1 MTVSTTIPQAG
12 PTRAQARRDAMMRL
26 WIQFRRNR
34 LGMAG
39 AMVLMLLIV
48 VAAFAP
54 IFATH
59 DPFAVSLA
67 NRLQPPS
74 LTHFFG
80 TDELGRD
87 IYSRIV
93 YGTRLTLIIVML
105 VVLTSAPVGF
115 LIGITAGYFGGIVG
129 VVLMRITDVL
139 LAVPKLLMALAF
151 VAVLGPGIVNVALA
165 IALTAWPPY
174 ARLARAETLTLRNAE
189 YVLAIRLAGASHLR
203 VLLHHIMP
211 MCTSS
216 VIVRVTLDMA
226 GIILIAAGLGFIGLG
241 AQPPAPEWGSMI
253 STGRKFI
260 FDQWWVAAA
269 PGMAIFV
276 VSLSFNLVGDALR
289 DVLDPKMRITQ

>member
-26 WIQFRRNR
+26 WVQFRRNR